1 MCRCLLDVS
10 ALTLLAYLGQFVLA
24 SLTQHRVRFLSLC
37 SSVSTGLSVYQDKDA
52 VSQYV
57 AAGGESR
64 DLIRA
69 PAGCSSNCDC
79 FQLFL

>member
-24 SLTQHRVRFLSLC
+24 SLTQHRVCFLSPC

-69 PAGCSSNCDC
+69 PAGCSSNSDC